1 MLRMCFIREMSE
13 REREREGELV
23 PHVPR
28 CADGKRM
35 GRGRREKK
43 KTIKISASPTLSF
56 RV

>member
-28 CADGKRM
+28 CADGKWM
-35 GRGRREKK
+35 GRGRREK